1 MTKIAIPVINGK
13 LNNHFGHTQEFYV
26 YEIKNEK
33 IDEKKVLIPPK
44 HEPGVFPKWLA
55 GEGVTDV
62 IAGGMG
68 LKAIAIFNQNKI
80 NVFIGVPLK
89 GPEELVIDF
98 IKGKLETSDNMCDH

>member
-26 YEIKNEK
+26 YDIKNEK

-55 GEGVTDV
+55 DEGVTDV

-98 IKGKLETSDNMCDH
+98 IEGKLETSDNMCDH